1 MLARDIQSIMAGS
14 DPTFTDCKH
23 WLAPTDITFLRV
35 TTCHECHD
43 VVTRFG
49 QLSIIIITTL
59 KTWNKTNWIENKPNL
74 MKKLELARCE
84 KSDHAMW
91 RCPRQ
96 WLGLAPYLQDARLN
110 LRERR
115 ETLSS
120 AFTGAQKNYKV
131 ESRNNCLEQFSKT
144 FDISCLELN
153 LWT

>member
-49 QLSIIIITTL
+49 QLSIIIITIL

-115 ETLSS
+115 LW
-120 AFTGAQKNYKV
+120 A
-131 ESRNNCLEQFSKT
+131 LLL
-144 FDISCLELN
+144 LELKRIIKLSLAIIVWSN
-153 LWT
+153 SRKLLTFHA